1 MAVYAIGDLH
11 LSLSGEKPMD
21 IFGRKWENHVEK
33 LAEGFSG
40 IKEEDT
46 VVLCGD
52 MSWGMTLK
60 EALEDFRFV
69 DSLPGRKILVK
80 GNHDYWWT
88 TLSKMRSFLSANHFS
103 SIEIMNNSSFLADGI
118 SVCGTRGWFFEEETG
133 SEHDRK
139 ILLREVGRL
148 QASLA
153 SAESPKK
160 TVFLHYPPIYGNY
173 RCEEILNVIRESGV
187 RHCYYGH
194 IHGKGITAAFNGWE
208 NGTEYRLISADSL
221 DFRPV
226 EVEVY

>member
-11 LSLSGEKPMD
+11 LSLSGDKPMD
-21 IFGRKWENHVEK
+21 IFGRRWENHVEK
-33 LAEGFSG
+33 LSEGFSG

-52 MSWGMTLK
+52 LSWGMTLE

-69 DSLPGRKILVK
+69 DSLPGRKIIVK

-88 TLSKMRSFLSANHFS
+88 TLSKMRAFLSANHFS
-103 SIEIMNNSSFLADGI
+103 SIEILNNSSFLADGI

-153 SAESPKK
+153 SAESPRKA
-160 TVFLHYPPIYGNY
+160 VFLHYPPIYGSY
-173 RCEEILNVIRESGV
+173 RCEEILRVFRETGV

-194 IHGKGITAAFNGWE
+194 IHGKGIASAFNGWE
-208 NGTEYRLISADSL
+208 NGTEYRLISADCL
-221 DFRPV
+221 DFKPA